1 MSREYLIKEI
11 IERLSGDFE
20 HDLFE
25 ASLHNLDDSSN
36 KLRFNN
42 FAYSIRELTRHILA
56 RLAPDKNVINT
67 TWYKPTDTER
77 PDFITRKQRMR
88 YAIQGGL
95 SNEYVSSS
103 LGIDVDEIGKKINDT
118 IDILSKYTH
127 INPKTF
133 DIESNSVE
141 SMSIEVLES
150 VVLLFQTIDECRVQL
165 TTSLEEH
172 IDRTIIDNLFYDTI
186 GSIDYLATHYTVDSY
201 SVDEIKLLDL
211 DDSIVYFKAS
221 GVVDVKLQYGSDGD
235 MRRGDG
241 MTMSESFPFTG
252 DFYGKII
259 DKMTKF
265 ELETETFEVD
275 TDSHWSEKDIDE
287 YIERMIEED
296 KE

>member
-1 MSREYLIKEI
+1 MS
-11 IERLSGDFE
+11 GNFE

-56 RLAPDKNVINT
+56 RLAPDKNVIKT
-67 TWYKPTDTER
+67 TWYRPIDTKR
-77 PDFITRKQRMR
+77 PDLITRKQRMQ
-88 YAIQGGL
+88 YSIQGGL
-95 SNEYVSSS
+95 SNGYVSDS
-103 LGIDVDEIGKKINDT
+103 LGIDVDEIGKKINET

-127 INPKTF
+127 INPATF

-150 VVLLFQTIDECRVQL
+150 VVLLFQTIDECRAQL
-165 TTSLEEH
+165 TTSLEEY

-186 GSIDYLATHYTVDSY
+186 DSIDYLATHYIVDSY

-221 GVVDVKLQYGSDGD
+221 GYVNVKLQYGSDGD

-241 MTMSESFPFTG
+241 MSMSESFPFTG
-252 DFYGKII
+252 GFYGKII

-275 TDSHWSEKDIDE
+275 TDSHWGEKDIDD

-296 KE
+296 YG

>member
-1 MSREYLIKEI
+1 MSREHLTKEI
-11 IERLSGDFE
+11 IERLSEDFE
-20 HDLFE
+20 RDLFE

-42 FAYSIRELTRHILA
+42 FAYSIRELTRHILV
-56 RLAPDKNVINT
+56 RLAPDKNVICT
-67 TWYKPTDTER
+67 TWYKPTDSKR
-77 PDFITRKQRMR
+77 PDLITRKQRMQ

-95 SNEYVSSS
+95 SNEYVSGS

-118 IDILSKYTH
+118 IDVLSKYTH
-127 INPKTF
+127 INPETF
-133 DIESNSVE
+133 NIESDSIE

-150 VVLLFQTIDECRVQL
+150 VVLLFRTIYECRALL
-165 TTSLEEH
+165 TTSIEEH
-172 IDRTIIDNLFYDTI
+172 IDRTVVNNLFYDTI
-186 GSIDYLATHYTVDSY
+186 DSIDYLATHYTVDSY

-211 DDSIVYFKAS
+211 DDSTVYFKAT
-221 GVVDVKLQYGSDGD
+221 GFVDVKLQYGSDGD

-252 DFYGKII
+252 YFYGKII

-265 ELETETFEVD
+265 ELETETFEID
-275 TDSHWSEKDIDE
+275 TDSHWGENDIDE

-296 KE
+296 KW

>member
-1 MSREYLIKEI
+1 MSREHLVKGIT
-11 IERLSGDFE
+11 ERLSGNFE

-56 RLAPDKNVINT
+56 RLAPDKNVIKT
-67 TWYKPTDTER
+67 TWYRPIDTKR
-77 PDFITRKQRMR
+77 PDLITRKQRMQ
-88 YAIQGGL
+88 YSIQGGL
-95 SNEYVSSS
+95 SNGYVSDS
-103 LGIDVDEIGKKINDT
+103 LGIDVDEIGKKINET

-127 INPKTF
+127 INPATF

-150 VVLLFQTIDECRVQL
+150 VVLLFQTIDECRAPL
-165 TTSLEEH
+165 TTSLEEY

-186 GSIDYLATHYTVDSY
+186 DSIDYLATHYIVDSY

-221 GVVDVKLQYGSDGD
+221 GYVNVKLQYGSDGD

-241 MTMSESFPFTG
+241 MSMSESFPFTG
-252 DFYGKII
+252 GFYGKII

-275 TDSHWSEKDIDE
+275 TDSHWGEKDIDD

-296 KE
+296 YG

>member
-1 MSREYLIKEI
+1 MSREHLVKGIT
-11 IERLSGDFE
+11 ERLSGNFE

-56 RLAPDKNVINT
+56 RLAPDKNVIKT
-67 TWYKPTDTER
+67 TWYRPIDTKR
-77 PDFITRKQRMR
+77 PDLITRKQRMQ
-88 YAIQGGL
+88 YSIQGGL
-95 SNEYVSSS
+95 SNGYVSDS
-103 LGIDVDEIGKKINDT
+103 LGIDVDEIGKKINET

-127 INPKTF
+127 INPATF

-150 VVLLFQTIDECRVQL
+150 VVLLFQTIDECRAQL
-165 TTSLEEH
+165 TTSLEEY

-186 GSIDYLATHYTVDSY
+186 DSIDYLATHYIVDSY

-221 GVVDVKLQYGSDGD
+221 GYVNVKLQYGSDGD

-241 MTMSESFPFTG
+241 MSMSESFPFTG
-252 DFYGKII
+252 GFYGKII

-275 TDSHWSEKDIDE
+275 TDSHWGEKDIDD

-296 KE
+296 YG

>member
-1 MSREYLIKEI
+1 MSREHLVKGIT
-11 IERLSGDFE
+11 ERLSGNFE

-56 RLAPDKNVINT
+56 RLAPDKNVIKT
-67 TWYKPTDTER
+67 TWYRPIDTKR
-77 PDFITRKQRMR
+77 PDLITRKQRMQ
-88 YAIQGGL
+88 YSIQGGL
-95 SNEYVSSS
+95 SNGYVSDS
-103 LGIDVDEIGKKINDT
+103 LGIDVDEIGKKINET

-127 INPKTF
+127 INPATF

-150 VVLLFQTIDECRVQL
+150 VVLLFQTIDECRAQL
-165 TTSLEEH
+165 TTSLEEY

-186 GSIDYLATHYTVDSY
+186 DSIDYLATHYIVDSY

-221 GVVDVKLQYGSDGD
+221 GYVNVKLQYGSDGD

-241 MTMSESFPFTG
+241 MSMSDSFPFTG
-252 DFYGKII
+252 GFYGKII

-275 TDSHWSEKDIDE
+275 TDSHWGEKDIDD

-296 KE
+296 YG

>member
-1 MSREYLIKEI
+1 MSKEHLIKEI
-11 IERLSGDFE
+11 IERLSGNFE

-25 ASLHNLDDSSN
+25 ASLHNLNDSSN

-56 RLAPDKNVINT
+56 RLAPDKNVMST
-67 TWYKPTDTER
+67 TWYKPIDSKR
-77 PDFITRKQRMR
+77 PDLITRKQRMQ

-118 IDILSKYTH
+118 IGVLSKYTH
-127 INPKTF
+127 INPDTF
-133 DIESNSVE
+133 YIKSESIE
-141 SMSIEVLES
+141 SMSIEVIES
-150 VVLLFQTIDECRVQL
+150 VVLLFRTIYECRAQL
-165 TTSLEEH
+165 TTRLEKH

-186 GSIDYLATHYTVDSY
+186 GSIDYLATHHTVDSY

-211 DDSIVYFKAS
+211 DDSIVSFRAT
-221 GVVDVKLQYGSDGD
+221 GFVDVKLQYGSDGD

-275 TDSHWSEKDIDE
+275 TDSHWGEKGIDE
-287 YIERMIEED
+287 SIERMIEED
-296 KE
+296 KC

>member
-11 IERLSGDFE
+11 FERLSGNFE

-25 ASLHNLDDSSN
+25 ASLHNLDDSFN

-67 TWYKPTDTER
+67 TWYKPTDTEH
-77 PDFITRKQRMR
+77 PDRITRKQRMR

-103 LGIDVDEIGKKINDT
+103 LRIDVDEIGKKINDA
-118 IDILSKYTH
+118 IDILNKYTH

-133 DIESNSVE
+133 DIESNSIE

-150 VVLLFQTIDECRVQL
+150 VVLLFRTIDECRVQL

-221 GVVDVKLQYGSDGD
+221 GLVDVKLQYGSDGD

-252 DFYGKII
+252 NFYGKII

-275 TDSHWSEKDIDE
+275 TDSHWGEKDIDE
-287 YIERMIEED
+287 YIERMNEED

>member
-1 MSREYLIKEI
+1 MSREHVVKGIT
-11 IERLSGDFE
+11 ERLSGNFE

-56 RLAPDKNVINT
+56 RLAPDKNVIKT
-67 TWYKPTDTER
+67 TWYRPIDTKR
-77 PDFITRKQRMR
+77 PDLITRKQRMQ
-88 YAIQGGL
+88 YSIQGGL
-95 SNEYVSSS
+95 SNGYVSDS
-103 LGIDVDEIGKKINDT
+103 LGIDVDEIGKKINET

-127 INPKTF
+127 INPATF

-150 VVLLFQTIDECRVQL
+150 VVLLFQTIDECRAQL
-165 TTSLEEH
+165 TTSLEEY

-186 GSIDYLATHYTVDSY
+186 DSIDYLATHYIVDSY

-221 GVVDVKLQYGSDGD
+221 GYVNVKLQYGSDGD

-241 MTMSESFPFTG
+241 MSMSESFPFTG
-252 DFYGKII
+252 GFYGKII

-275 TDSHWSEKDIDE
+275 TDSHWGEKDIDD

-296 KE
+296 YG

>member
-1 MSREYLIKEI
+1 MSREYLTKGI

-20 HDLFE
+20 HNLFE

-56 RLAPDKNVINT
+56 RLAPDQNVINT
-67 TWYKPTDTER
+67 TWYRPIDTKR
-77 PDFITRKQRMR
+77 PDLITRKQRMQ

-95 SNEYVSSS
+95 SNEYVSGS

-150 VVLLFQTIDECRVQL
+150 VVLLFRTIDECRAQL
-165 TTSLEEH
+165 TTSLEKH

-211 DDSIVYFKAS
+211 DDSIVYFKAT
-221 GVVDVKLQYGSDGD
+221 GFVDVKLQYGSDGD

-275 TDSHWSEKDIDE
+275 TDRHWGEKDIDE
-287 YIERMIEED
+287 YIERMIEDD
-296 KE
+296 KG

>member
-1 MSREYLIKEI
+1 MSREHLTKGI

-20 HDLFE
+20 HNLFE

-67 TWYKPTDTER
+67 TWYRPIDTKR
-77 PDFITRKQRMR
+77 PDLITRKQRMQ

-95 SNEYVSSS
+95 SNEYVSGS

-133 DIESNSVE
+133 DIES
-141 SMSIEVLES
+141 MSIEVLES
-150 VVLLFQTIDECRVQL
+150 VVLLFRTIDECRAQL
-165 TTSLEEH
+165 TTSLEKH

-201 SVDEIKLLDL
+201 SVDEIKLLNL
-211 DDSIVYFKAS
+211 DDSIVYFKAT
-221 GVVDVKLQYGSDGD
+221 GFVDVKLQYGSDGD

-275 TDSHWSEKDIDE
+275 TDSHWGEKDIDE

-296 KE
+296 KG

>member
-67 TWYKPTDTER
+67 TWYKPIDTER

-133 DIESNSVE
+133 DIESNSV
-141 SMSIEVLES
+141 
-150 VVLLFQTIDECRVQL
+150 
-165 TTSLEEH
+165 
-172 IDRTIIDNLFYDTI
+172 
-186 GSIDYLATHYTVDSY
+186 
-201 SVDEIKLLDL
+201 
-211 DDSIVYFKAS
+211 
-221 GVVDVKLQYGSDGD
+221 
-235 MRRGDG
+235 
-241 MTMSESFPFTG
+241 
-252 DFYGKII
+252 
-259 DKMTKF
+259 
-265 ELETETFEVD
+265 
-275 TDSHWSEKDIDE
+275 
-287 YIERMIEED
+287 
-296 KE
+296 